1 MNTSGFVSFVQ
12 ANKKP
17 LAVLLGAILVVAVA
31 GVLWNEA
38 RVRRD
43 REATNLLFEAQA
55 KARELGT
62 KKNYAEAAK
71 AFEPVLTKFPGSR
84 AAYEAELQ
92 IGDLWMDAGSHEQ
105 AAAHYEK
112 AAQAATDGFSE
123 VLARYNLGIA
133 QESGAKYL
141 EAIASYQ
148 KALDARGSEFLK
160 PEILMAQA
168 RCYEAL
174 NQDAKA
180 IELYKTVQEKFASK
194 TYYSGAASAFE
205 KQLTA
210 KSL

>member
-1 MNTSGFVSFVQ
+1 MNTSAFVSFVT

-17 LAVLLGAILVVAVA
+17 LAMLIGAILVIGIA
-31 GVLWNEA
+31 GLLWNEA
-38 RVRRD
+38 RVKRD
-43 REATNLLFEAQA
+43 REATNLLFEVQA
-55 KARELGT
+55 KARELET
-62 KKNYAEAAK
+62 KKNFAEAAK
-71 AFEPVLTKFPGSR
+71 AFEPVLAKFPGSR
-84 AAYEAELQ
+84 AAYEAELH
-92 IGDLWMDAGSHEQ
+92 IGDLWMDAGSHDQ
-105 AAAHYEK
+105 AAVHYEK
-112 AAQAATDGFSE
+112 AARAASDGFSE

-133 QESGAKYL
+133 LESAGKYL
-141 EAIASYQ
+141 EAVASYQ

-168 RCYEAL
+168 RCYESL

-180 IELYKTVQEKFASK
+180 VEIYKTVQEKFASK